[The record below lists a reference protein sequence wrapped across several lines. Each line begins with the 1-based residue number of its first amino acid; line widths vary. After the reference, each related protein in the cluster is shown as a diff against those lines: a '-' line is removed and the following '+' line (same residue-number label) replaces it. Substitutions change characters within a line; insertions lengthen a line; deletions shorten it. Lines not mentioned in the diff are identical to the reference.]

1 MQKIYIRHPEISRD
15 EETRFTADAVSG
27 STTLNVENTSG
38 LSANDLILLEKLGQE
53 KAEIVT
59 VTTIVNKTTLTC
71 SSTSF
76 AHSAGTK
83 IYKIDFNQIKIYRST
98 TGINGTYTLYQTIP
112 ISVDQDITEFVDN
125 SGSTTTYYKF
135 SFFNS
140 VTANETD
147 LSDPISSG
155 GFVFHSL
162 GTMVDRVLSLFG
174 DTREE
179 FISFD
184 EVKDWINEFLLEAY
198 SILSVHTKRFNIS
211 TTTITLYPTT
221 DTYTLPSDFL
231 VEKAVKLS
239 RDSGSTFPT
248 PVPMQ
253 SLDSQGSVFQDN
265 VIYTYLIYNNNL
277 VLDRKPYGSNEI
289 LKIWYISQ
297 PTSLNSP
304 TDTLSSPF
312 QNHSHLFVRYA
323 LALCYLKAKKF
334 DEYNDLK
341 KEAFDGLDRH
351 INFIKKVSN
360 LHPQYSELVSL

>member
-1 MQKIYIRHPEISRD
+1 MQKIYIRHPEISRN
-15 EETRFTADAVSG
+15 EETRFTADSTAG
-27 STTLNVENTSG
+27 ATTLNVENTSG

-53 KAEIVT
+53 KAEIVSVSSIT
-59 VTTIVNKTTLTC
+59 NKTTLVC
-71 SSTSF
+71 SATSF

-83 IYKIDFNQIKIYRST
+83 IYKIDFDKIKIYRST
-98 TGINGTYTLYQTIP
+98 TGINGTYTLYETIN
-112 ISVDQDITEFVDN
+112 IAVDQDITEFTDT
-125 SGSTTTYYKF
+125 SGDTTTYYKF
-135 SFFNS
+135 SFYNS
-140 VTANETD
+140 VISSETD
-147 LSDPISSG
+147 LSDPISAG

-179 FISFD
+179 FVSFD

-198 SILSVHTKRFNIS
+198 SILSTHTKRFNIS
-211 TTTITLYPTT
+211 TTTIALDSST
-221 DTYTLPSDFL
+221 DTYNLPSDFL

-239 RDSGSTFPT
+239 RDGGETFPT
-248 PVPMQ
+248 SVPMQ

-265 VIYTYLIYNNNL
+265 VIYTYIVYNNNL
-277 VLDRKPYGSNEI
+277 VLDRKPQGNEV
-289 LKIWYISQ
+289 LKIWYIAQ
-297 PTSLNSP
+297 PNSLNNP

-334 DEYNDLK
+334 DEYKDLK
-341 KEAFDGLDRH
+341 KEAFDGLERH

-360 LHPQYSELVSL
+360 LHPQYSEVVSP